1 MHTLL
6 SAGLSGTKEKT
17 DGLGFT
23 IYYREKPKALESV
36 LRTPNKTYSI
46 TYNFTTWTH
55 STFHFVWIT
64 NEKIELYLNNKLI
77 GADEGRK
84 VSQNKPVLEQ
94 EYILLYGNYNY
105 SFNALITE
113 IIYLKIWRIPLN
125 ESQINPPQGLNKTYY
140 DNVLGELIYLI
151 LVLID

>member
-1 MHTLL
+1 M
-6 SAGLSGTKEKT
+6 
-17 DGLGFT
+17 
-23 IYYREKPKALESV
+23 

-77 GADEGRK
+77 GADEGRE
-84 VSQNKPVLEQ
+84 VSQNKPILEQ

-105 SFNALITE
+105 SFNTLITE

-125 ESQINPPQGLNKTYY
+125 EPQINPPQGLNKTYY
-140 DNVLGELIYLI
+140 DNVLGEMIYLI
-151 LVLID
+151 LVLVN